1 MTVNI
6 QDYLNKQYADKDSE
20 GNIIAAKYI
29 CIDEN
34 QTVSAQAT
42 LEKLESR
49 RITVLTSTIDKRNLE
64 EGYSLNF
71 KETTVNVMVYAI
83 KDVIDTI
90 KASDLNLY
98 VDADGLGEG
107 SYEMT
112 IKCDPAIDLTMNEVT
127 IEAAI
132 N

>member
-1 MTVNI
+1 
-6 QDYLNKQYADKDSE
+6 
-20 GNIIAAKYI
+20 
-29 CIDEN
+29 
-34 QTVSAQAT
+34 
-42 LEKLESR
+42 
-49 RITVLTSTIDKRNLE
+49 
-64 EGYSLNF
+64 
-71 KETTVNVMVYAI
+71 MV